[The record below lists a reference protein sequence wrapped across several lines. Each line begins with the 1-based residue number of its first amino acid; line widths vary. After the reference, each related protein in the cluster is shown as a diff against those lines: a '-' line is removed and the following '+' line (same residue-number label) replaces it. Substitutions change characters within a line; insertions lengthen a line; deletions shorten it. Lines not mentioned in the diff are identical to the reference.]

1 MLLIRLTTDTT
12 EISKMTE
19 SEVQAEA
26 IMQRRLKLVW
36 EQVADQQAKTSK
48 VHQKETSSKA

>member
-1 MLLIRLTTDTT
+1 MLIRLTTDTT